1 MVTFAPIRVEPPAV
15 RPYLGGL
22 LSVINVN
29 DVSDPHAGMGVEFYT
44 YLCSMGGIAPGMCEL
59 PAGVTFDPIKR
70 FESGDLVAAHPFA
83 VYAGIQCDLFNAPY
97 TDQTRTKLAGTEE
110 YAVSRAFFQE
120 LFEGD
125 NEPPPVQLLPDLT
138 DIPDAIGALEQY
150 AAVIYAGMPILHM
163 NRRTAADAISVR
175 AAFQNIDGT
184 LMTGQGTPI
193 ANAPG
198 YPDDVIF
205 VTGAVHGWRTPVRTY
220 DVPDTRENSHYS
232 LAERIWSIGT
242 ECFLAYAGVLP
253 APPPP
258 PEEP

>member
-1 MVTFAPIRVEPPAV
+1 MVTLAPIRVEPPTV

-22 LSVINVN
+22 LSVAEVT

-44 YLCSMGGIAPGMCEL
+44 YLCSMGGIAPGMCDV
-59 PAGVTFDPIKR
+59 PAGVQVDPVKR
-70 FESGDLVAAHPFA
+70 FESGELVTAEPFA
-83 VYAGIQCDLFNAPY
+83 VYAGIQCDLFDAPY
-97 TDQTRTKLAGTEE
+97 TEQTQTKLAGTEE
-110 YAVSRAFFQE
+110 YAVSRAFFQM
-120 LFEGD
+120 LFQGD
-125 NEPPPVQLLPDLT
+125 NDPAPVQLAADLT
-138 DIPDAIGALEQY
+138 DIPDSIGELEQY
-150 AAVIYAGMPILHM
+150 AAVVYAGMPILHM
-163 NRRTAADAISVR
+163 NRRTAANAIADR

-198 YPDDVIF
+198 YPDGLIF

-220 DVPDTRENSHYS
+220 EVPDTTENSHYS

-242 ECFLAYAGVLP
+242 ECFLAYAGTLP
-253 APPPP
+253 VVP